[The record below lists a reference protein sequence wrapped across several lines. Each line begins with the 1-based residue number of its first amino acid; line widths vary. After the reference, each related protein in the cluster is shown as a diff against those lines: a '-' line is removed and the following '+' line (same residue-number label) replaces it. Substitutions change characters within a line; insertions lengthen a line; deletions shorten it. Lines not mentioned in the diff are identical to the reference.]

1 MKIAVPTAQGML
13 CQHFG
18 HCEVFTFFEVDE
30 ATKQIKNVEEVI
42 PPEHVPGII
51 PPWVSKQGATVV
63 LAGGMG
69 ARAQELFAQ
78 QNVKVIAGCPSNKPE
93 EIVEAY
99 LNDKLVLGENTCD
112 H

>member
-1 MKIAVPTAQGML
+1 MRIAIPTAQGKL

-18 HCEVFTFFEVDE
+18 HCEIFTFCDIDEVKKE
-30 ATKQIKNVEEVI
+30 ITKMEEIV

-51 PPWVSKQGATVV
+51 PPWVAKQGATLV

-69 ARAQELFAQ
+69 ARAQELFNE
-78 QNVKVIAGCPSNKPE
+78 QNIKVVAGCPSMAPDKIIN
-93 EIVEAY
+93 AY
-99 LNDKLVLGENTCD
+99 LSDTLVLGVNTCD